1 MVKDIKVQMFPCG
14 LRGQCKLMETKV
26 SNPIAVGDKVAF
38 EIQEAS
44 ENTGVITS
52 IYDRK
57 NYIIRRAAQK
67 PGYSHIIAANI
78 DQAMLIATLLYP
90 KTSLGFIDRFLV
102 SAEAYSIPAIIVFN
116 KTDLYDNEAL
126 AIYDELSAIYA
137 SIDYCTYHI
146 SDTNYIGVV

>member
-116 KTDLYDNEAL
+116 KTDLYGKDEMT
-126 AIYDELSAIYA
+126 IYDELSATYPSTGYA
-137 SIDYCTYHI
+137 TSLI
-146 SDTNYIGVV
+146 SRSNS